1 MCVLAMTD
9 VARTVRRRNQRRR
22 RVGRAYETAI
32 EVAGLI
38 PRNTRM
44 LDVGCGEGFVAHH
57 LTALLGKNVIGV
69 DLAETTEAKIKYLS
83 YDGTRIPVTDH
94 SFDGVLLSY
103 VLHHVQDIDQVLS
116 EVRRI
121 VRNGGLVVV
130 YEDIPKDWRDR
141 LPCWAHD
148 MKWRRRVGPCTFRR
162 PGEWKEL
169 FNSYGLEIQSEHQI
183 SRWRNIVH
191 PVGHTL
197 FILRATGDAKQEK
210 TILPLERKNT
220 VYRSLSASNN

>member
-9 VARTVRRRNQRRR
+9 VARVVRRRNQRRR
-22 RVGRAYETAI
+22 RVGVAYETAI

-38 PRNTRM
+38 PRNTRL
-44 LDVGCGEGFVAHH
+44 LDMGCGEGFVAHH
-57 LTALLGKNVIGV
+57 LTALLGTNVVGV
-69 DLAETTEAKIKYLS
+69 DLSKTTDAQIEYMS

-116 EVRRI
+116 EVRRV
-121 VRNGGLVVV
+121 VRSGGLVVV

-141 LPCWAHD
+141 FPCWAHD

-162 PGEWKEL
+162 PMEWKEL
-169 FNSYGLEIQSEHQI
+169 FSSYGLEIQSEHQI
-183 SRWRNIVH
+183 SRWRNVFH

-197 FILRATGDAKQEK
+197 YILKANGFGKFERPHISVKRTNATIVESRP
-210 TILPLERKNT
+210 IH
-220 VYRSLSASNN
+220 